1 MPKLFCVL
9 VGEGSPFPVDV
20 AAAETVGDLKK
31 KIKEEKMYQFPAD
44 DLKLY
49 LALKGGAWLS
59 DEDPDLEG
67 LSQPVEG
74 NTVLPKYAIPE
85 KWMKPARKL
94 SKFFSGVDYPAFC
107 DDEKIHVLVER
118 PAKYGEWSDLELST
132 VDPQV
137 QWKIWK
143 SVVRIIVRDSS
154 GTIDSSTALVVD
166 RTPTH
171 LYLLTNL
178 HLWTNKLFTDDLSA
192 TFKKEIKDILYFTL
206 GRNRMESEKMN
217 LLVIQS
223 KRTKKVPVSYKMF
236 QIAIEQLFPDEEALK
251 EVYNFSLES
260 GICWDCSAAFDFA
273 ILEVP
278 TPPNVQ
284 LELIRCEMAYRVYPT
299 MRVHVFGFP
308 GNLEDGQFAH
318 HYAII
323 PAVVTGTNRN
333 QMTLSALSAPG
344 LSGSGIVCTKRGILV
359 GYLGGGFDG
368 SSKNEQYQSYGFTL
382 QGIPQDLPS
391 ALPQDEEESKED
403 T

>member
-178 HLWTNKLFTDDLSA
+178 HLNQGYSILHPG
-192 TFKKEIKDILYFTL
+192 KKPNGK
-206 GRNRMESEKMN
+206 RKNESSCDSSPSIRK
-217 LLVIQS
+217 S